1 MGLEGWGPWVCLQG
15 RWRKPPGDKAPGSGK
30 WEWPVLSFG
39 KLPADS
45 SSALSPQ
52 APVLSL
58 LPWGREPISR
68 SQPRAGKAAPPSPGG
83 PDP

>member
-1 MGLEGWGPWVCLQG
+1 MT
-15 RWRKPPGDKAPGSGK
+15 RHPGGGK

-39 KLPADS
+39 KLPMDS

-52 APVLSL
+52 APMLSL

-68 SQPRAGKAAPPSPGG
+68 SQPRAGKAASPSLRKSWLHLFWLQLT
-83 PDP
+83 